1 MGKYFRPTI
10 LTLFYLLSN
19 FIAIILILALLMIFN
34 YDSFDFTQESPEC
47 GSNYVELVSPYTFLI
62 YIISGVLTL
71 ALARV
76 VKMTDFKGA
85 FSCKD
90 VNWSSAWIP
99 VLGII
104 FIMYAFDL
112 LLSDILGVSST
123 LKMQNDS
130 NINQLLGT
138 FGGMLSLLVAPI
150 MEELIFREAIIK
162 SMLSNGATAKQAI
175 IFSAICYS
183 VTCIYPYYIIFR
195 FLLGI
200 FLAIVYVKTRSIVLS
215 YIIAVVLTSVSI
227 VIKHVFGIEDS
238 ILGFPIYYDLAL
250 LLLLVYP
257 AYLFL
262 RYYWNEPLPSE
273 KNAELE
279 KLVSR

>member
-19 FIAIILILALLMIFN
+19 FFAIILILALLMIFN
-34 YDSFDFTQESPEC
+34 YDSFNFTQESSEC

-90 VNWSSAWIP
+90 IKWSSVWIP

-104 FIMYAFDL
+104 FIMYAFDI
-112 LLSDILGVSST
+112 LLSDILNISSA
-123 LKMQNDS
+123 LKKQDDS
-130 NINQLLGT
+130 DINLQLLGT
-138 FGGMLSLLVAPI
+138 FGGMLSLWVAPI

-215 YIIAVVLTSVSI
+215 YIIAVVLTSVSFA
-227 VIKHVFGIEDS
+227 IKHVFGVDDLV
-238 ILGFPIYYDLAL
+238 LGFPIYYDLAL
-250 LLLLVYP
+250 LLLL
-257 AYLFL
+257 
-262 RYYWNEPLPSE
+262 
-273 KNAELE
+273 LE
-279 KLVSR
+279 